1 MKTAKCDVISHRWS
15 TGGAQR
21 TPVKQ
26 KMKTMSRSL
35 QMLNVA
41 RLNVKAQ
48 KDQVE
53 AEQLEVEGRAPD
65 RRGKR
70 RSSQRNKPEGANTI
84 SECDQ

>member
-1 MKTAKCDVISHRWS
+1 MSA
-15 TGGAQR
+15 GGAQR

-48 KDQVE
+48 KNQAE
-53 AEQLEVEGRAPD
+53 AEQLGAEARAPD
-65 RRGKR
+65 RTGKR
-70 RSSQRNKPEGANTI
+70 RSSERNKPDGASAICESKRSQEETL
-84 SECDQ
+84 STFP